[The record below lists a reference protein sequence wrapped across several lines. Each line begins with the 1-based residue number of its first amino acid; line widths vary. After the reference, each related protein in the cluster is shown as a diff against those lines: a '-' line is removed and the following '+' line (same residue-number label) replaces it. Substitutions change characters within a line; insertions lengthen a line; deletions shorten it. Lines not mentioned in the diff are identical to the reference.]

1 MSFLIGGQE
10 ITFIFIGL
18 LIWILPLATIVYFAI
33 RVLRVLHKLE
43 KYLDSKK

>member
-1 MSFLIGGQE
+1 MLFLLGGQE

-18 LIWILPLATIVYFAI
+18 LIWILPITAIVYFAI

>member
-1 MSFLIGGQE
+1 MLFLLGGQE

-18 LIWILPLATIVYFAI
+18 LIWILPIIAIVYFAI

>member
-1 MSFLIGGQE
+1 MSFLLGGQE
-10 ITFIFIGL
+10 ITFIFVGL
-18 LIWILPLATIVYFAI
+18 IIWVLPIAAIVYFAI